1 MEQVCVSVPTVGL
14 IEKRPQKE
22 EQKKKR
28 KWRNKINNNKKKL
41 YCAAIGVALWH
52 AVKET
57 LEEEEGMDF
66 GVWHL
71 QKEKKNTKENK
82 KGQTATLR
90 IQAAE
95 KMRDKPTD

>member
-1 MEQVCVSVPTVGL
+1 M
-14 IEKRPQKE
+14 
-22 EQKKKR
+22 
-28 KWRNKINNNKKKL
+28 
-41 YCAAIGVALWH
+41 GVAVWH

-71 QKEKKNTKENK
+71 QKKKKAQNTKENK
-82 KGQTATLR
+82 KDYAATLR

-95 KMRDKPTD
+95 KMRD